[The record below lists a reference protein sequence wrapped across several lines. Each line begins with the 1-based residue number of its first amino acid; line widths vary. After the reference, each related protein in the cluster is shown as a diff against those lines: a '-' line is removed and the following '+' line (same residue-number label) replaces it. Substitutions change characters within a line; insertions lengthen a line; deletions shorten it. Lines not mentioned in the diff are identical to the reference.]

1 MVMAEAPGTTRTNW
15 GRWGDDDERGAL
27 NLITPETVL
36 EAVRSVRTG
45 KVYSLA
51 LPIQREGV
59 PILDYRGAPQRLTLM
74 NQADPG
80 MFSAFGAPPDVGANE
95 DVLVMAS
102 HSITHMDALCHVFAG
117 GHLYNG
123 HPADS
128 FRTHTGAP
136 VCGID
141 KVGAVAGRAVVLDLP
156 GHFGVEWLE
165 HGYTITGDDLEAC
178 AARQGVE
185 VRPGDILLVRT
196 GYVDFF
202 ATLAGATPPFQQ
214 AGIGY
219 DAVEFVA
226 DHDVAVVGSD
236 NSAVEVIP
244 FDRGVFLGIHIE
256 LLVKL
261 GVHLIEHLRLTELA
275 LDGVGECLFVAGPLR
290 ITGGTGSPVNPVA
303 IA

>member
-1 MVMAEAPGTTRTNW
+1 MATAPEGDRSNW
-15 GRWGDDDERGAL
+15 GRWGTDDERGAL
-27 NLITPETVL
+27 NLIDAAAVLGAARTVR
-36 EAVRSVRTG
+36 AG

-95 DVLVMAS
+95 DVLIMAS
-102 HSITHMDALCHVFAG
+102 HSITHIDALCHVFAG

-136 VCGID
+136 VCGIE
-141 KVGAVAGRAVVLDLP
+141 KVGAIVGRAVVLDLP
-156 GHFGVEWLE
+156 GYFGVDWLE
-165 HGYTITGDDLEAC
+165 HGYTITATDLEGC
-178 AARQGVE
+178 ARHQGVE
-185 VRPGDILLVRT
+185 VRAGDILLIRT
-196 GYVDFF
+196 GYVEFF
-202 ATLAGATPPFQQ
+202 ATLEGAPAPFAQ

-219 DAVEFVA
+219 DAVDFVA
-226 DHDVAVVGSD
+226 DHDVAVVGAD

-244 FDRGVFLGIHIE
+244 FDRGVFLGVHIE

-261 GVHLIEHLRLTELA
+261 GVHLVEHLRLGHLA
-275 LDGVGECLFVAGPLR
+275 ADGVGECLFVAAPLPVK
-290 ITGGTGSPVNPVA
+290 GATGSPLNPVA